1 MQRPAWSETCNLLRA
16 TTEKRAFDNATW
28 QSRSDRTMTSKSRD
42 DGAFVMVGLER
53 EDETV
58 SKVMQILEPLGIP
71 VEVVG
76 RGRQLRRMPSVVLRV
91 PHHRVAETLLA
102 LELQGFPDVLA
113 YQNVDDLP
121 GVSESERSQ

>member
-1 MQRPAWSETCNLLRA
+1 
-16 TTEKRAFDNATW
+16 
-28 QSRSDRTMTSKSRD
+28 
-42 DGAFVMVGLER
+42 MVGLER
-53 EDETV
+53 EGETV
-58 SKVMQILEPLGIP
+58 SKVMEILEPLGIP

-113 YQNVDDLP
+113 YQNVDGLP
-121 GVSESERSQ
+121 GVSGSPASDESDHAM